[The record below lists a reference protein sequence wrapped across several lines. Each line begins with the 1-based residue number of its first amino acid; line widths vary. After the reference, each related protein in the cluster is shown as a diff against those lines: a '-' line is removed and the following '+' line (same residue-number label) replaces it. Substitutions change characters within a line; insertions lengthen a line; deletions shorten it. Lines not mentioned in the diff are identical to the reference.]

1 MILKWYFVWTIA
13 DNIKE
18 LLKEE
23 ESNISNN
30 TVTLKINDVLRI
42 RRLNSLIKCWKH
54 YLVLTLLKRITVT
67 IRVL

>member
-23 ESNISNN
+23 EWNISNN
-30 TVTLKINDVLRI
+30 TVTLKINVLRI